1 MAIRW
6 ILFLVL
12 IISMRHAV
20 EARVLLG
27 NGSTYKSAS
36 KGNFEVDLSHKWG
49 YYNGELVAGQGSLV
63 VVDKKRAVPGGPDPQ
78 HHF

>member
-1 MAIRW
+1 MRW
-6 ILFLVL
+6 ILILVL
-12 IISMRHAV
+12 VISMRHAV
-20 EARVLLG
+20 EARVLLE

-36 KGNFEVDLSHKWG
+36 KGNFEVELTRKWG

-63 VVDKKRAVPGGPDPQ
+63 EVDEKRAVPGGPDPK